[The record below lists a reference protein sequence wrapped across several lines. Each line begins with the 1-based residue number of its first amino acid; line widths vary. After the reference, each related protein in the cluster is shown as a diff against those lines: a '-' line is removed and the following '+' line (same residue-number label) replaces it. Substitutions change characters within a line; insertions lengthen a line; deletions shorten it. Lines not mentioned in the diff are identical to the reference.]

1 MPLES
6 RDANRYMARMA
17 RIYQTRAWQ
26 DQLSPSIDEMELMAL
41 EAYAHLPEGFRTL
54 TGEIVIQVSE
64 FPTDE
69 IMDDLAL
76 ETPFETF
83 FTAYEQYQRDA
94 AAWDVQY
101 GPRYGASQPGYLAA
115 QAAAR
120 RNIVLPQA
128 GVSDPTTTTAA
139 KVVETGTV
147 VDQTTGAE
155 IPVIPVTPK
164 QTSVPVVQPVAKD
177 APKQQ

>member
-1 MPLES
+1 MPFGLIVTLLQGAASLPLES
-6 RDANRYMARMA
+6 HDANRYMARMA

-76 ETPFETF
+76 ETPFDLLGLFEGRGLAERWTPQTGEGPNRITLYRRAILDYWTENEETLG
-83 FTAYEQYQRDA
+83 D
-94 AAWDVQY
+94 
-101 GPRYGASQPGYLAA
+101 
-115 QAAAR
+115 
-120 RNIVLPQA
+120 IVTHVLIHEI
-128 GVSDPTTTTAA
+128 GHHFGLSDDDM
-139 KVVETGTV
+139 ERIEE
-147 VDQTTGAE
+147 DFE
-155 IPVIPVTPK
+155 RI
-164 QTSVPVVQPVAKD
+164 
-177 APKQQ
+177 AP